1 MTATALKQIE
11 TNTPSGN
18 WRETAH
24 TLCKVFANRAS
35 EHDKIG
41 EFVSD
46 NYSELRDHRFFSAG
60 IPAELGGG
68 GATYEEL
75 ASVIRELGRHCG
87 STALSFAMH
96 THPVAANVYKHLR
109 GDEHAKKTL
118 RKIAS
123 EELIIAGTGANDW
136 LESSAV
142 SAKVNNPR
150 FDEAACI
157 EAI

>member
-41 EFVSD
+41 DFVSD

-96 THPVAANVYKHLR
+96 THPVAANVVHRLGAGKRVGTVDVHRARPAHTLSAR
-109 GDEHAKKTL
+109 PAK
-118 RKIAS
+118 R
-123 EELIIAGTGANDW
+123 E
-136 LESSAV
+136 
-142 SAKVNNPR
+142 
-150 FDEAACI
+150 
-157 EAI
+157 